1 MATPRRF
8 ELDEAVN
15 RPGTYFNPTTEMLLV
30 VDDSAALDADLFQDA
45 GSEDAEWVL
54 VADEVPVD
62 ETSRDEAIER
72 FESRHSAGISGAVPA
87 SEDDAP
93 DDEEPLEP
101 DEDEEEDDGVE
112 ELRGF

>member
-1 MATPRRF
+1 MAPPRRF

-30 VDDSAALDADLFQDA
+30 VDDSAALDADLFEGGPSD
-45 GSEDAEWVL
+45 EAEWVL

-72 FESRHSAGISGAVPA
+72 FEARHSAGISGAVPA
-87 SEDDAP
+87 SEDDGP

>member
-30 VDDSAALDADLFQDA
+30 VDDSA
-45 GSEDAEWVL
+45 
-54 VADEVPVD
+54 EVPVD

-87 SEDDAP
+87 SEDDGP

-101 DEDEEEDDGVE
+101 DEEEDDGVE